1 MMEKV
6 KQGNLVKWLISVG
19 MPLLLFFVPT
29 SEVFTSQ
36 ARMFLVLSVMAILVI
51 AFGLMDMMIP
61 ALLLP
66 AGYWVFGVVEK
77 ATEAYAG
84 FASVTI
90 WVILGAFVLTIAL
103 DECGILK
110 RIALAVIEKLGGSYN
125 ATLYAIYI
133 VGVVLGQLC
142 FCSHYFILIGL
153 VFGICQA
160 MKLKPLSKEGA
171 IMMCVGGMAA
181 MNVKTFLYQTSNMS
195 LMITGMQNVYPDFT
209 IAPIQL
215 LLYNCPE
222 FLTSLLFIFVVTK
235 VCHTKDIQF
244 EGGRE
249 YFRKERLA
257 MGPMTIA
264 EKKAIVVLIVLMSY
278 VMFQPYHKFNLNYV
292 FIILP
297 WICFFPGVN
306 IAPTK
311 SLDRARMFFST
322 FAFAGSCITIGQVAQ
337 MLGLGTLIADIATP
351 ILAPMGKVGLTYGVL
366 LFGTVANLLL
376 TPAAMASLL
385 PTVLANIYQVLGY
398 NPICSILTVVYSL
411 DMIFLPH
418 EVTAYLVM
426 FGFGMMSMKQ
436 FIKFYGAKTLFTLV
450 FFGLIQIPWW
460 MLLGIF

>member
-1 MMEKV
+1 M
-6 KQGNLVKWLISVG
+6 
-19 MPLLLFFVPT
+19 
-29 SEVFTSQ
+29 
-36 ARMFLVLSVMAILVI
+36 
-51 AFGLMDMMIP
+51 
-61 ALLLP
+61 
-66 AGYWVFGVVEK
+66 
-77 ATEAYAG
+77 
-84 FASVTI
+84 
-90 WVILGAFVLTIAL
+90 
-103 DECGILK
+103 
-110 RIALAVIEKLGGSYN
+110 IEKLGGSYN
-125 ATLYAIYI
+125 ATLYVIYI

-195 LMITGMQNVYPDFT
+195 LMIAGMQNVYPDFT

-222 FLTSLLFIFVVTK
+222 FLTSLLFIFAVTK
-235 VCHTKDIQF
+235 ICHTKDVKF

-257 MGPMTIA
+257 MGPMTVA
-264 EKKAIVVLIVLMSY
+264 EKKAIVVLIVLMGY

-337 MLGLGTLIADIATP
+337 MLGLGNLIADIATP

>member
-6 KQGNLVKWLISVG
+6 RQGNLVKWLISAG
-19 MPLLLFFVPT
+19 MPLLLFLVPT

-66 AGYWVFGVVEK
+66 AEYWVFGVVEK

-103 DECGILK
+103 DECEILK

-195 LMITGMQNVYPDFT
+195 
-209 IAPIQL
+209 
-215 LLYNCPE
+215 
-222 FLTSLLFIFVVTK
+222 
-235 VCHTKDIQF
+235 
-244 EGGRE
+244 
-249 YFRKERLA
+249 
-257 MGPMTIA
+257 
-264 EKKAIVVLIVLMSY
+264 
-278 VMFQPYHKFNLNYV
+278 
-292 FIILP
+292 
-297 WICFFPGVN
+297 
-306 IAPTK
+306 
-311 SLDRARMFFST
+311 
-322 FAFAGSCITIGQVAQ
+322 
-337 MLGLGTLIADIATP
+337 
-351 ILAPMGKVGLTYGVL
+351 
-366 LFGTVANLLL
+366 
-376 TPAAMASLL
+376 
-385 PTVLANIYQVLGY
+385 
-398 NPICSILTVVYSL
+398 
-411 DMIFLPH
+411 
-418 EVTAYLVM
+418 
-426 FGFGMMSMKQ
+426 
-436 FIKFYGAKTLFTLV
+436 
-450 FFGLIQIPWW
+450 
-460 MLLGIF
+460 